1 MTTKSFFLLTMI
13 LAGSV
18 ARQVQAQGVYK
29 MISSLDEIDSGATYI
44 IYGYNQSAVS
54 TKALRGVADGSYLL
68 ATDFAKAQ
76 VDEATWTI
84 TIPSSSAAADMPAE
98 LRLVPVD
105 EADGVYGVRLKDEER
120 FLYNLSGDEL
130 RLTEMAPEEN
140 RAIQWRMVESP
151 RVNGVVVN
159 NVRNEGS
166 YIFNSSNKFRCSDK
180 ALNAGNNRGVLCKK
194 VEDHVVI
201 GSGGYASLVTR
212 HDTDFSRTPHVRAYI
227 VTAASAAGAVMAGVG
242 SVAAGTPVIVRGT
255 PGDHVLTW
263 AASAP
268 AAAGNLLQ
276 QGGTTG
282 DGATVFA
289 LGSRN
294 GAVGFFRV
302 QEGVAVAEDKPYLV
316 IPGAGSNTVFVPFI
330 IDEGVA
336 TGLRAAAVSSPLPWY
351 GPDGRRT
358 AGAGRGIV
366 VRGTRKVVVR

>member
-13 LAGSV
+13 LAGSM
-18 ARQVQAQGVYK
+18 AGQVQAQGVYK
-29 MISSLDEIDSGATYI
+29 MISSLDEIDAGATYI

-84 TIPSSSAAADMPAE
+84 TIPPSSAAADMPAE

-130 RLTEMAPEEN
+130 RLTEMAPGEN
-140 RAIQWRMVESP
+140 SAIQWRMVESP

-159 NVRNEGS
+159 NVRNEDR

-194 VEDHVVI
+194 VEERVTI
-201 GSGGYASLVTR
+201 GSGGFAAYVTK
-212 HDTDFSRTPHVRAYI
+212 HDISFARSHGIRAYI
-227 VTAASAAGAVMAGVG
+227 VTGASAAGAVMAAVDAA
-242 SVAAGTPVIVRGT
+242 AAGTAVIIRGT
-255 PGDHVLTW
+255 PGDHVLTMADG
-263 AASAP
+263 AAPEAV
-268 AAAGNLLQ
+268 GNMLQ
-276 QGGTTG
+276 QGGATG
-282 DGATVFA
+282 DGRTVFA

-294 GAVGFFRV
+294 GNIGFFRV
-302 QEGVAVAEDKPYLV
+302 QNGVAVDGDRPFLV
-316 IPGAGSNTVFVPFI
+316 IGGLGEGVVFVPFI
-330 IDEGVA
+330 FEEGSA
-336 TGLRAAAVSSPLPWY
+336 TGVTAVAAGTPSALHH
-351 GPDGRRT
+351 GIDGRR
-358 AGAGRGIV
+358 ASGSGVVIGGGRKTV
-366 VRGTRKVVVR
+366 VR